1 MTDTPHHPVYLIH
14 GWAANGRVFD
24 GLRPLLPAHWQVH
37 TPDLPGH
44 GGAPFAGAFD
54 IETAADE
61 LADGLPEGSDVA
73 GWSLGGLVAL
83 HAAHRHPHKV
93 RRLCLTASFAKL
105 AAAPDYPQGLARPAL
120 HKMLPLFAQ
129 DYGKYM
135 RQFLEL
141 QLLHTP
147 EARQIVDALLP
158 DIVRHG
164 TPAALEA
171 ALAAVERADARALLP
186 HIRQPVLLVYGG
198 KDGITPPRM
207 GEYLAQHLPDARLHL
222 IDKAAHA
229 PFLSH
234 AAEFANLLARFFG

>member
-1 MTDTPHHPVYLIH
+1 
-14 GWAANGRVFD
+14 
-24 GLRPLLPAHWQVH
+24 
-37 TPDLPGH
+37 
-44 GGAPFAGAFD
+44 
-54 IETAADE
+54 
-61 LADGLPEGSDVA
+61 
-73 GWSLGGLVAL
+73 
-83 HAAHRHPHKV
+83 
-93 RRLCLTASFAKL
+93 
-105 AAAPDYPQGLARPAL
+105 
-120 HKMLPLFAQ
+120 MLPLFAQ

-164 TPAALEA
+164 TPAALAAALEA
-171 ALAAVERADARALLP
+171 AERADARALLP

-207 GEYLAQHLPDARLHL
+207 GGYLQEHLPHAETVV
-222 IDKAAHA
+222 IDQAAHA